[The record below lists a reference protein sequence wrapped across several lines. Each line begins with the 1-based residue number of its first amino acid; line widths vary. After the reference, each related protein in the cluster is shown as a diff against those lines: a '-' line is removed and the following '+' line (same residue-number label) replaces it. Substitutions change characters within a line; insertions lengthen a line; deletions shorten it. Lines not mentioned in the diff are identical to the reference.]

1 MTRQTPPRPS
11 AADATLRKAADLR
24 RMQRIATGLL
34 AAMLAL
40 LLGCALL
47 QARAARL
54 ALPAAPWV
62 EWVRAFAEAGAIGAM
77 ADWYAV
83 VALFRRPLGLPVP
96 HTAIIQRRKD
106 EIGVGIGRF
115 VEEHF
120 LTPDNIVARLA
131 EHSAGRALAGWLAD
145 AGNSRAVADSL
156 AEFAPAVLDA
166 LQDDDLARFLDRA
179 MTPQLLRLDASKLA
193 GDILALLTAAERHQ
207 PLLERGARAVEAWL
221 DANREFIVGK
231 FGEASRYTPTM
242 IDKYIVDRFALGV
255 VALLHE
261 VTADAQH
268 PLRQQFDAAVRQFI
282 DDLRTSPDYQRQG
295 RALVADFLEHLRH
308 ERYWRTLWHDLRDRL
323 NADLASDDSQVRAQ
337 VAAGLQYLG
346 RELLADA
353 AVQAKLDAWWLR
365 AAREVVVRFR
375 HQVSGLIAEVVR
387 RWDGADISR
396 RVELEIGKDLQ
407 YIRVNG
413 TLVGGLV
420 GVVLHGVARVVAG

>member
-1 MTRQTPPRPS
+1 MTGEPPRPR
-11 AADATLRKAADLR
+11 AADAAARKAAELR
-24 RMQRIATGLL
+24 RMQRFATGLL
-34 AAMLAL
+34 AAMLL
-40 LLGCALL
+40 LLVGCALL

-54 ALPAAPWV
+54 PAGLAPWL
-62 EWVRAFAEAGAIGAM
+62 EWIRAFAEAGAIGAM

-96 HTAIIQRRKD
+96 HTAIIQKRKD
-106 EIGVGIGRF
+106 SIGVGIGQF

-156 AEFAPAVLDA
+156 AGFVPALLDA

-179 MTPQLLRLDASKLA
+179 LTPQLLRLDASKLA
-193 GDILALLTAAERHQ
+193 GEVLALLTAAERHQ
-207 PLLERGARAVEAWL
+207 PLLERAAKAVETWL
-221 DANREFIVGK
+221 DANRDFIVTK
-231 FGEASRYTPTM
+231 FGEASRYTPM
-242 IDKYIVDRFALGV
+242 VLDKYIVGRFAEGV
-255 VALLHE
+255 AELLHD
-261 VTADAQH
+261 VTSDARH
-268 PLRQQFDAAVRQFI
+268 PLRVQFDAAVRQLI

-295 RALVADFLEHLRH
+295 RALVADFVEHLRH
-308 ERYWRTLWHDLRDRL
+308 ERYWRKLWRGLRRRL
-323 NADLASDDSQVRAQ
+323 AADLASDESLVRAQ
-337 VAAGLQYLG
+337 VAGGLQFLG

-365 AAREVVVRFR
+365 AVREVVVRFR
-375 HQVSGLIAEVVR
+375 HQVSALIAEVVR
-387 RWDGADISR
+387 RWDAEDISR

-420 GVVLHGVARVVAG
+420 GVLLHGATRLLGAG